1 MQYNYIF
8 LPKCKRRQ
16 KNNGPAIHIVS
27 KTVPV
32 PALRHVIRVAAG
44 SVPVPVEVV
53 AGDVLV
59 HAPAAVQVA
68 VDVPVAAQ
76 EVAAVVR
83 VLVPVSV
90 TPPAQPKRRQN

>member
-1 MQYNYIF
+1 M
-8 LPKCKRRQ
+8 LR
-16 KNNGPAIHIVS
+16 PAPQI
-27 KTVPV
+27 
-32 PALRHVIRVAAG
+32 AAG
-44 SVPVPVEVV
+44 SVPVPVEVLAGV
-53 AGDVLV
+53 ALV
-59 HAPAAVQVA
+59 HAQAAVQVA